1 MDDPSNGTSGN
12 RSPGMQRK
20 SSACLARRNTAMG
33 AVAVLLAWVLIA
45 GVQEVRGDPP
55 VEFVRN
61 LERGVSTAEFEALV
75 RISSQPQQ
83 WPRQSYRGDSI
94 PKAYLPFRPIRVE
107 TGLGRDYVYLYERD
121 TAHAYLVIATTPKNQ
136 TIHVIENLRGRETR
150 RMVWVK
156 DPAAYRRLN
165 PAGRLISIIGWPLR
179 GGTEWIVTPG
189 RLLQIQRPGRGAT
202 DDELEREVPLT
213 PREMD
218 RFTQTIEA
226 LRKARKGSPI
236 EQPMWSMGCCSVSA
250 IPRTVRSR
258 MMTSSSKTSGILISR
273 RYSHSCWNTPRT
285 RGLTAPELAC
295 RSPK

>member
-1 MDDPSNGTSGN
+1 MS
-12 RSPGMQRK
+12 
-20 SSACLARRNTAMG
+20 

-61 LERGVSTAEFEALV
+61 LERDVSTAEFEALA

-226 LRKARKGSPI
+226 LRKARKGVAYRAANVVD
-236 EQPMWSMGCCSVSA
+236 GVLF
-250 IPRTVRSR
+250 RF
-258 MMTSSSKTSGILISR
+258 
-273 RYSHSCWNTPRT
+273 RYSEDGSFADDDIILENIWHPDFAEIFALLLEHTKDPWLDRT
-285 RGLTAPELAC
+285 RTGLQEPEVELVPQSMTTRAHDVAQGIVV
-295 RSPK
+295 PP